1 MLGKRASLKQR
12 EKNKSTRKMTVKNK
26 IAAQKKIYVKKYTTV
41 CGIQPE
47 LGKKAPLKR
56 RKS

>member
-1 MLGKRASLKQR
+1 
-12 EKNKSTRKMTVKNK
+12 MTVKNK